1 MMAVLPQSQ
10 DSIAVLI
17 ATRDRFSLLS
27 ERSLA
32 SVRSQLLKPEIVVVV
47 NDGSSFSDAER
58 VAIAER
64 FPSIDCRIMENTRT
78 PGAAGAWNTGIREL
92 STNRFRGFV
101 ALLDDDDE
109 WDPEHLHLN
118 LTTARRTGANIV
130 ISGLRFLFNGHRID
144 RPLIQSLSAPDFLV
158 GNPGWQ
164 GSNTFVSFDLLKEV
178 GGFRDGLQSLND
190 RDLAFR
196 LLQSPRARTAFT
208 GQWTAT
214 WHSRSEGTLSA
225 RRSPAKISGL
235 RWFWNL
241 YGSEMS
247 DIQAAAFFERA
258 KNLFGVE
265 RFEIVD
271 SRGDVPPHSRSRGD
285 LDGPT

>member
-1 MMAVLPQSQ
+1 MAVLPQSE

-17 ATRDRFSLLS
+17 ATSNRFSLLL
-27 ERSLA
+27 ERSLT
-32 SVRSQLLKPEIVVVV
+32 SVHNQRLRPETVVVV

-64 FPSIDCRIMENTRT
+64 TQSLDCHIIKNARA
-78 PGAAGAWNTGIREL
+78 PGAAGAWNTGLHEL
-92 STNRFRGFV
+92 SRNRFRGFV
-101 ALLDDDDE
+101 AVLDDDDE
-109 WDPEHLHLN
+109 WDPEHLLVN
-118 LTTARRTGANIV
+118 LSTARRTGANV
-130 ISGLRFLFNGHRID
+130 VVSGLRFLFNGHRID
-144 RPLIQSLSAPDFLV
+144 RPLIQSLSAEDFLV

-164 GSNTFVSFDLLKEV
+164 GSNTFVSLDLLKEV

-196 LLQSPRARTAFT
+196 LLRLPRARTAFT

-235 RWFWNL
+235 RWFWNI

-265 RFEIVD
+265 RCEIVND
-271 SRGDVPPHSRSRGD
+271 HGDVPPHSRSRGD
-285 LDGPT
+285 FDGPT

>member
-1 MMAVLPQSQ
+1 MTVLPQSE

-17 ATRDRFSLLS
+17 ATRDRFSLLL
-27 ERSLA
+27 ERSLT
-32 SVRSQLLKPEIVVVV
+32 SVRNQRLRPETVVVV

-58 VAIAER
+58 VAIADR
-64 FPSIDCRIMENTRT
+64 IPSLDCHIIENART
-78 PGAAGAWNTGIREL
+78 PSAAGAWNTGLHEL

-109 WDPEHLHLN
+109 WDPDHLLLN
-118 LTTARRTGANIV
+118 LSTARRTGANV
-130 ISGLRFLFNGHRID
+130 VVSGLRFLFNGHRID
-144 RPLIQSLSAPDFLV
+144 RPLIQSLSAEDFLV

-196 LLQSPRARTAFT
+196 LLRSPRARKAFT

-265 RFEIVD
+265 RCEIVE
-271 SRGDVPPHSRSRGD
+271 SQGDVPPHSRSRGD